1 MKRILVVCTANVC
14 RSPMIAALLSNRF
27 VRAGLGDRV
36 HIASSGI
43 YALVGEPADPAGVR
57 LLAER
62 GIDLSGHR
70 ATALDEEELR
80 LADLILVSEEA
91 HRQAIF
97 YRSPQALHKVW
108 LLTELNRGDG
118 DLPDPYGEGEQA
130 YVRVLAQIDAVLD
143 EGWPR
148 LLRKL
153 DLA

>member
-1 MKRILVVCTANVC
+1 M
-14 RSPMIAALLSNRF
+14 
-27 VRAGLGDRV
+27 
-36 HIASSGI
+36 
-43 YALVGEPADPAGVR
+43 R

-108 LLTELNRGDG
+108 LLTELNRRRRSRPIPTERANRPTGG
-118 DLPDPYGEGEQA
+118 FWRRSTPSWMKG
-130 YVRVLAQIDAVLD
+130 
-143 EGWPR
+143 
-148 LLRKL
+148 LLRCAS